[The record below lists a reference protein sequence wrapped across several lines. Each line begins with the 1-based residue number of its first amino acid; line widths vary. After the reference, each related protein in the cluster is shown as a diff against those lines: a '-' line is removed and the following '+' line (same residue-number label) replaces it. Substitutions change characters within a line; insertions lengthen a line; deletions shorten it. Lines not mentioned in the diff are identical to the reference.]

1 MTAGAVAEAGSEIL
15 ADTTVDSFI
24 GGRVEAVQPTRGH
37 HRSGLEAVLL
47 GATLDPG
54 FTGTLIDLGSGVGVA
69 GMVATARCG
78 KADAILVDRDETAIE
93 CARAALM
100 RAGNQAF
107 SSRVTVAVAD
117 VEAPEGERERAGL
130 RRASAD
136 VVLTNP
142 PFHIPATTTVPPG
155 AARSAAHVL
164 GGGGLEAWMRAAASV
179 LKPGGRLV
187 VVFRADGLAALVQAM
202 GTRFGGV
209 DILPIH
215 PRDGEVAHRI
225 LVRGVS
231 GSRAGSRLL
240 PPLVLH
246 GETGGA
252 YLPAVERVLRDG
264 AGLSEIHS
272 AWRSA

>member
-1 MTAGAVAEAGSEIL
+1 VIADTIAEAGSEFPTE
-15 ADTTVDSFI
+15 TTVDAFI
-24 GGRVEAVQPTRGH
+24 GGRVEAVQPMGGH

-47 GATLDPG
+47 GASVDSD
-54 FTGTLIDLGSGVGVA
+54 FAGTLIDLGSGVGVA
-69 GMVATARCG
+69 GMVAAARCSN
-78 KADAILVDRDETAIE
+78 ARTLLVDRDETAVA
-93 CARAALM
+93 CARAALT
-100 RAGNQAF
+100 RPANQAF
-107 SSRVTVAVAD
+107 APRVSVVAAD

-142 PFHIPATTTVPPG
+142 PFHVPATTTPPPG

-164 GGGGLEAWMRAAASV
+164 GGGGLDAWMRAAASA
-179 LKPGGRLV
+179 LKPAGRLV
-187 VVFRADGLAALVQAM
+187 VIFRADGLAGLMQAI
-202 GTRFGGV
+202 GARFGGA
-209 DILPIH
+209 DILPIQ
-215 PRDGEVAHRI
+215 PRDGEVAHRV
-225 LVRGVS
+225 LVRAVS

-252 YLPAVERVLRDG
+252 YLPAVERILRDG